1 MAVLSTGPIANDPVS
16 GVRTIKTVIIKI
28 VNRDSINFSS
38 VHIQGYKLNSLR
50 TLYVLEEISI
60 APNEVITRN
69 FGADFDAY
77 EFVFTT
83 DGFAEISTEVSV
95 WGEMKVVQ
103 LSMFNELLQRS
114 SQKHKFNIYAG

>member
-1 MAVLSTGPIANDPVS
+1 MSRGLGDVYK
-16 GVRTIKTVIIKI
+16 RQI

-95 WGEMKVVQ
+95 WGRNESGAIIDVQRVVAEEQ
-103 LSMFNELLQRS
+103 SET
-114 SQKHKFNIYAG
+114 